1 MLTLS
6 SANSQMSFLSQLSN
20 ASSSVTGAAQSSNS
34 ADDKEEVGKDSSA
47 DAKSSCVMSIHVSC
61 PNCSSSLSGNWC
73 SACKNFATCCCVC
86 QQGIRGAAVYCPS
99 CMHGG
104 HPAHIKRWFGDDEQI
119 DCPTGC
125 GCVCS
130 EFMRIEDQQGPQSGA
145 STDSD
150 ENSSAVENSSSTSA
164 GSDDDGS
171 NSGSGSSGS
180 SSSNDDNKGH
190 QYGGIIIGGRGK

>member
-47 DAKSSCVMSIHVSC
+47 DAKSSCVMSIH
-61 PNCSSSLSGNWC
+61 
-73 SACKNFATCCCVC
+73 FATCCCVC

-180 SSSNDDNKGH
+180 SSSNDDDNKGD